1 MRILHILGDSKWGG
15 GGSIIVALAE
25 MAQEAGWQVDVLA
38 TDPVCQKMF
47 RSRGMGVV
55 DLNVIWRD
63 IRPWRDLRGLH
74 KLYRF
79 LKANPYDLV
88 HTHTSKAGF
97 VGRLA
102 AFRAGIPAIVHTA
115 HSFPF
120 HEESGAV
127 SSLVW
132 RTLEQYAARCCHRI
146 VTVSHYHRDWGLRWK
161 IGGPEKIVA
170 IPNGI
175 PDVQR
180 LIRRDA
186 RQVRDELQIS
196 GAETVFLTPGRLF
209 HGKGLEYLIDAAALL
224 RPRFPDRPFRVVLAG
239 DGPLRPALERRVMR
253 AQLSGTVL
261 FAGFRNDIPDLL
273 NAADI
278 VVLPSLHEGMSISL
292 LEAMSAGKPVVATSI
307 GGNLEPVA
315 HGEGAL
321 IVPVKNAAALAE
333 AMGALMSD
341 PRLAAEKAASALR
354 LFRTGHTQELMSGR
368 YRALYQ
374 ELLKLPVDTPLVF
387 PQAAR

>member
-1 MRILHILGDSKWGG
+1 MRILHIVGDSKWGG
-15 GGSIIVALAE
+15 GGSIILALTE

-47 RSRGMGVV
+47 RSRGVGVV
-55 DLNVIWRD
+55 DLDVIWRN
-63 IRPWRDLRGLH
+63 IRPLRDLRGLH

-79 LKANPYDLV
+79 LKENPYDLV

-97 VGRLA
+97 VGRIA
-102 AFRAGIPAIVHTA
+102 AFHAGIPAIVHTA

-120 HEESGAV
+120 HEDSGAV
-127 SSLVW
+127 SSLLW
-132 RTLEQYAARCCHRI
+132 RALEQYAARCCHRI

-175 PDVQR
+175 PDVQQR
-180 LIRRDA
+180 ICRHA
-186 RQVRDELQIS
+186 RQVRDELKIS
-196 GAETVFLTPGRLF
+196 ESETFFLTPGRLF
-209 HGKGLEYLIDAAALL
+209 QGKGLEYLIDAAALL
-224 RPRFPDRPFRVVLAG
+224 RSRFPNRPFRVVLAG
-239 DGPLRPALERRVMR
+239 DGPLRAALERQVSRMGL
-253 AQLSGTVL
+253 AETVL
-261 FAGFRNDIPDLL
+261 FAGFRQDIPDLL

-278 VVLPSLHEGMSISL
+278 VVLPSLHEGMSIAL

-315 HGEGAL
+315 NGEGAL
-321 IVPVKNAAALAE
+321 IVPVRNAAALAD

-341 PRLAAEKAASALR
+341 PQLAGEKAQNALR
-354 LFRTGHTQELMSGR
+354 LFRAGHIQQLMAGR

-374 ELLKLPVDTPLVF
+374 ELLKVRVCEASPVW
-387 PQAAR
+387 Q